1 MSGVSE
7 AEKNRFNYNFE
18 IIQGDELKS
27 EEILRSLESI
37 NDKINGL
44 EVVSN
49 KILKINIDQ
58 SKNNQEQFKRLKEYI
73 EKDKNKTYSLKAKY
87 DDQTGLVNKMIL
99 TILEKKR

>member
-1 MSGVSE
+1 MNGVSE

-18 IIQGDELKS
+18 IIQSDELKA
-27 EEILRSLESI
+27 EELLRILESI

-49 KILKINIDQ
+49 KILKIKVEQNE
-58 SKNNQEQFKRLKEYI
+58 SNQEQFKRLKEYI
-73 EKDKNKTYSLKAKY
+73 EKDKNKTYSLKAEY
-87 DDQTGLVNKMIL
+87 DEQTGLVNKMIL